1 MENKTSRLDKAVKIS
16 IIAGALIV
24 ALSVAYYFIVFIPN
38 KENYKQTQEKK
49 IEEKRSYCNQW
60 AIDKAKNQNLI
71 IGGSNDKYRENI
83 YIGYFERCLREQGLS
98 N

>member
-1 MENKTSRLDKAVKIS
+1 MENKVSILDKAVKIS

-60 AIDKAKNQNLI
+60 AIDKAKNQNLT
-71 IGGSNDKYRENI
+71 IGRSNNRYTESV
-83 YIGYFERCLREQGLS
+83 YVGYFERCLREQGVS